1 MCVCVCACC
10 VCVCVC
16 VCVCDGVCMC
26 VCMLCVC
33 VCVCRGSMLCV
44 LVPIGETSLSV
55 SVHYQDT
62 QLQDIADL
70 NSQALDNARRFF
82 RDQRLQGKC

>member
-1 MCVCVCACC
+1 
-10 VCVCVC
+10 
-16 VCVCDGVCMC
+16 
-26 VCMLCVC
+26 
-33 VCVCRGSMLCV
+33 MLCV
-44 LVPIGETSLSV
+44 LVPIGETSLPV

-70 NSQALDNARRFF
+70 NSQALENARRFF